1 MSPSQSKDSGDSRT
15 PHTDINRPGW
25 WRLLPPAA
33 HPYLLIARFDRP
45 IGWWLLLLPGWWV
58 IPLAAADSAAMIRLM
73 LLFLIGAVTMRA
85 AGCVVNDLW
94 DRRLDRQVERT
105 AARPLAAG
113 TVSVMQALIFL
124 ALLCLVGLA
133 VLLQLPVIAVM
144 AGISALPLVI
154 LYPLAKRVTWWPQ
167 AVLGL
172 TFSWGV
178 PLGWT
183 AAAAATPPAD
193 LLLVYAGSVAW
204 VFGYDTIYAVQDMAD
219 DRQVGVKSSALGLR
233 RHLRTGVAVA
243 YLLAIIFLS
252 AVLWAL
258 AGPGVWV
265 AGLAVMSIHL
275 GWQVRNL
282 NADDAVM
289 ALRLF
294 KSNRD
299 AGLLLT
305 AGLVLDRL
313 VA

>member
-1 MSPSQSKDSGDSRT
+1 MAASRD
-15 PHTDINRPGW
+15 TDGTSAASAHSDIDRQGW
-25 WRLLPPAA
+25 WRHLPPTT
-33 HPYLLIARFDRP
+33 HPYLLLARFDRP
-45 IGWWLLLLPGWWV
+45 IGWWLLLLPGGWV
-58 IPLAAADSAAMIRLM
+58 IPAAGADTGMVLWLM
-73 LLFLIGAVTMRA
+73 GLFLVGAVAMRA

-113 TVSVMQALIFL
+113 TVSMMQALVFL

-133 VLLQLPVIAVM
+133 VLLQLPVMAVV
-144 AGISALPLVI
+144 AGIAALPLVV

-183 AAAAATPPAD
+183 AASAAIPPAE
-193 LLLVYAGSVAW
+193 LLFVYAGSVAW

-219 DRQVGVKSSALGLR
+219 DRKVGVKSSALGLG
-233 RHLRTGVAVA
+233 RHLRAGVAAA
-243 YLLAIIFLS
+243 YLLAVALL
-252 AVLWAL
+252 AAGLWVL
-258 AGPGVWV
+258 AGPGFWV
-265 AGLAVMSIHL
+265 AGLAAMTVHL

-282 NADDAVM
+282 DADDPAM